1 MRNPPD
7 ADPPP
12 HNDSDNARG
21 ICASRVVMVF
31 LVLVSGPVCLAQTN
45 HDMQS
50 SATIHQTTADLLA
63 GLTKGVAY
71 SGFRHG
77 QHPDHGD
84 GAANPSDSEILDDL
98 KILARNSNFGL
109 IRLYDSQANSAAALR
124 LIHANKIKLK
134 VMLGAWLSA
143 EVSNPHC
150 PWLKTPIPQE
160 TLDAN
165 RAKNQKEI
173 ESAIRLAKQYPG
185 IVAAVNVGNEALVD
199 WNDHMVSL
207 ESVISYV
214 RQVKHAI
221 RQPVTVADN
230 YAWWTKNGPPLAK
243 EIDFVTVHTYPAWE
257 NKDID
262 EALSYS
268 IANIQGVHAALP
280 QSRIVIGEAGWAT
293 VASEFGKRASEANQ
307 KRYVDELTGWA
318 TRNNVTTFIFEAFDE
333 DWKGDPAD
341 ARGAE
346 KHWGLFTV
354 DRKAKLAMHELYP
367 ELIAAPAKE

>member
-1 MRNPPD
+1 MRRK
-7 ADPPP
+7 
-12 HNDSDNARG
+12 DSEKTRR
-21 ICASRVVMVF
+21 IYTSHTVMVF
-31 LVLVSGPVCLAQTN
+31 LVLISGPICFAQTN
-45 HDMQS
+45 HEMQS
-50 SATIHQTTADLLA
+50 SATIHQAAADLLA
-63 GLTKGVAY
+63 GFSKGVAY

-77 QHPDHGD
+77 QHPDRGD
-84 GAANPSDSEILDDL
+84 GAANPSDMEILDDL
-98 KILARNSNFGL
+98 KTLARNSNFGL
-109 IRLYDSQANSAAALR
+109 IRLYDSQANSAATLR
-124 LIHANKIKLK
+124 LIRANKIKLK

-150 PWLKTPIPQE
+150 PWLPTPIPQA

-165 RAKNQKEI
+165 KIKNQKEI
-173 ESAIRLAKQYPG
+173 ERAIRLAKEYPS
-185 IVAAVNVGNEALVD
+185 IVVAVNVGNEILVD

-207 ESVISYV
+207 EALISYV

-230 YAWWTKNGPPLAK
+230 YAWWAKNGLPLAK
-243 EIDFVTVHTYPAWE
+243 EIDFVTVHTYPEWE

-268 IANIQGVHAALP
+268 IGNIQGVHATLP

-293 VASEFGKRASEANQ
+293 VASEFGKRASEENQ
-307 KRYVDELTGWA
+307 KRYVNELTAWA
-318 TRNNVTTFIFEAFDE
+318 TRNNITAFIFEAFDE
-333 DWKGDPAD
+333 DWKGETSD
-341 ARGAE
+341 ALGAE

-367 ELIAAPAKE
+367 DLVAARAKE

>member
-1 MRNPPD
+1 
-7 ADPPP
+7 
-12 HNDSDNARG
+12 
-21 ICASRVVMVF
+21 MVF
-31 LVLVSGPVCLAQTN
+31 LVLVSGQICFGQSN
-45 HDMQS
+45 HEMQS
-50 SATIHQTTADLLA
+50 SAKIHQTTADLLA
-63 GLTKGVAY
+63 GLPMGVAY

-77 QHPDHGD
+77 QHPDRGD
-84 GAANPSDSEILDDL
+84 GATNPSDTEILDDL

-124 LIHANKIKLK
+124 LIQANKLKLK

-160 TLDAN
+160 ILDAN
-165 RAKNQKEI
+165 KIKNQKEI
-173 ESAIRLAKQYPG
+173 ERAIRLAKEYPS
-185 IVAAVNVGNEALVD
+185 IVVAVNVGNEALVD

-207 ESVISYV
+207 ESIISYV
-214 RQVKHAI
+214 RQVKRAI

-257 NKDID
+257 NKDIN

-268 IANIQGVHAALP
+268 IANIQGVHEVLP

-293 VASEFGKRASEANQ
+293 VANEFGKRASEENQ
-307 KRYVDELTGWA
+307 KRYVNELTVWA
-318 TRNNVTTFIFEAFDE
+318 TRNNVTAFIFEAFDE
-333 DWKGDPAD
+333 DWKGDPSD
-341 ARGAE
+341 ALGAE

-354 DRKAKLAMHELYP
+354 DRKAKLAMHEIYP
-367 ELIAAPAKE
+367 DLVAAKAKE